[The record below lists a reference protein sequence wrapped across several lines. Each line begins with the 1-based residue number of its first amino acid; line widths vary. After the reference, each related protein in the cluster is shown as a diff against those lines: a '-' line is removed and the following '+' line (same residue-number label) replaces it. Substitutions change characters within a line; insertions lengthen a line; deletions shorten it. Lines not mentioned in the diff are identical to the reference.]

1 MTMKVPGIAMLLA
14 GAANLLP
21 ALFFLF
27 TALLGSNGM
36 NSTQGGR
43 LLGGL
48 ALLLALGW
56 VAGLFLARQM
66 ARWAQERGWSSL
78 ASVAAAGSGTVAVYT
93 VLALLATF
101 AMLLAVG
108 A

>member
-1 MTMKVPGIAMLLA
+1 MRATTLAMLLS

-21 ALFFLF
+21 ALFFMF
-27 TALLGSNGM
+27 TVLLGSNGM

-43 LLGGL
+43 LLGVI

-56 VAGLFLARQM
+56 VAGLFLARHM
-66 ARWAQERGWSSL
+66 AQWGVERGWSGL
-78 ASVAAAGSGTVAVYT
+78 ASVAAAGAGTLAIYT
-93 VLALLATF
+93 VMAVLATF
-101 AMLLAVG
+101 MVLLWVG

>member
-1 MTMKVPGIAMLLA
+1 MTVPRIAMLLA
-14 GAANLLP
+14 GAANLAP
-21 ALFFLF
+21 ALFFMF

-36 NSTQGGR
+36 NTTQGGR

-48 ALLLALGW
+48 ALLLALAW
-56 VAGLFLARQM
+56 VAALFLARQM
-66 ARWAQERGWSSL
+66 ARWAQERGWTPL
-78 ASVAAAGSGTVAVYT
+78 ASVAAASSGTVAVYT
-93 VLALLATF
+93 VMALLATF

>member
-1 MTMKVPGIAMLLA
+1 MTVPRIAMLLA
-14 GAANLLP
+14 GAANLGP
-21 ALFFLF
+21 ALFFMF

-36 NSTQGGR
+36 NTTQGGR

-48 ALLLALGW
+48 ALLLALAW
-56 VAGLFLARQM
+56 VAALFLARQM
-66 ARWAQERGWSSL
+66 ARWAQERGWAPL
-78 ASVAAAGSGTVAVYT
+78 ASVAAAIGGTMAVYT
-93 VLALLATF
+93 VMALLATF

>member
-1 MTMKVPGIAMLLA
+1 MRATTLAMLLS

-21 ALFFLF
+21 ALFFMF
-27 TALLGSNGM
+27 TVLLGSNGM

-43 LLGGL
+43 LLGAI

-56 VAGLFLARQM
+56 VAGLFLARHM
-66 ARWAQERGWSSL
+66 AQWCMERGWSGL
-78 ASVAAAGSGTVAVYT
+78 ACVAAAGAGTVAIYT
-93 VLALLATF
+93 VMAVLATF
-101 AMLLAVG
+101 MVLLWVG